1 MSILDLTSAL
11 AVVLLTVLRFGM
23 PLLGIWLLGQ
33 GLKRVVPSTP

>member
-11 AVVLLTVLRFGM
+11 AVVVLTVLRFGM

-33 GLKRVVPSTP
+33 ALKRVAPSTS

>member
-11 AVVLLTVLRFGM
+11 AVVVLTVARFGV

-33 GLKRVVPSTP
+33 GLKRVAPSTP